1 MSNIKQNNIFT
12 KDINNKDIIINIEH
26 DNHQVMMA
34 WEKPYM
40 EELIKNLNP
49 KGDVLEV
56 GFGLGYSATEIQ
68 KYKIKSHTIIESD
81 KNSLKKLKQWSKKQK
96 NKVNIVEGLWQN
108 KLKTLGKFDSIF
120 FDDAPLKEY
129 PDIED
134 IRVYDFFYKVLKSH
148 VNKNC
153 TLSWY
158 CCREIYWLCHPSVEW
173 SLKKYKIN
181 IPNNCNYVENKDK
194 KSMYLPLLKFP
205 NGTTD
210 EIHPIVVT
218 KNFELKQLKK

>member
-1 MSNIKQNNIFT
+1 MNQKNIFT
-12 KDINNKDIIINIEH
+12 KDTNNKDIIIDTKHSNY
-26 DNHQVMMA
+26 QVMME

-40 EELIKNLNP
+40 EALIKNLNP
-49 KGDVLEV
+49 KGNVLEI

-81 KNSLKKLKQWSKKQK
+81 KNVLEKLKQWSKKQK
-96 NKVNIVEGLWQN
+96 NKVNIVEGFWQD
-108 KLKTLGKFDSIF
+108 KLKTLNKFDSIF
-120 FDDAPLKEY
+120 FDDAPVKEH
-129 PDIED
+129 PDIEQ
-134 IRVYDFFYKVLKSH
+134 IRVYDFFYRVLKSN

-158 CCREIYWLCHPSVEW
+158 CCKELYWLCHPSVEW

-181 IPNNCNYVENKDK
+181 IPNNCNYVQNKDE
-194 KSMYLPLLKFP
+194 KSMYLPLLKFT

-210 EIHPIVVT
+210 EIDPIGIT
-218 KNFELKQLKK
+218 RNFELKQLKRG